1 MADSQNQYLKSSWWQ
16 DYAKMLQAAQPTN
29 MQMQMLAAKPNTAL
43 GLSAGNF
50 LGALLGHFLYPK
62 RDGSDGNM
70 GTNEDNS
77 NAYAY
82 DYAVRQTDK
91 NLQDY
96 AANNSET
103 ALAQLINAQPN
114 TSDRT
119 FGIDVNKIY
128 PESGADKLREN
139 YHNYL
144 QRMGQNNPISGMTKN
159 ELAEQIKNALGLVR

>member
-29 MQMQMLAAKPNTAL
+29 MQMQLLAAKPNTAL

-62 RDGSDGNM
+62 RDGNM

-103 ALAQLINAQPN
+103 ALAQLINDQNKPN
-114 TSDRT
+114 ISDTT
-119 FGIDVNKIY
+119 FGIDLNKIY
-128 PESGADKLREN
+128 PESSADKLREIQ
-139 YHNYL
+139 HNY
-144 QRMGQNNPISGMTKN
+144 QQHMGQPTLMSAMTKN